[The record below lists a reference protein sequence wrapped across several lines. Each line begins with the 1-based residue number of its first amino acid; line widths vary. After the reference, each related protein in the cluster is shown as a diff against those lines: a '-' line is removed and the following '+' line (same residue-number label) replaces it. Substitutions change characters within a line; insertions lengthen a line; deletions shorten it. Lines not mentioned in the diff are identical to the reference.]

1 MKYMMRSRPPRAHV
15 TGVPTDTAQRSFA
28 DAANQI
34 WTAAPLMHTLCP
46 RKASIIKCSKAVKAA
61 QCRLT

>member
-1 MKYMMRSRPPRAHV
+1 MKYMLRSRPQRAHV
-15 TGVPTDTAQRSFA
+15 TGMPRKTAQQPLA
-28 DAANQI
+28 YAANQI

-46 RKASIIKCSKAVKAA
+46 RKASIIKCSKAVKAV